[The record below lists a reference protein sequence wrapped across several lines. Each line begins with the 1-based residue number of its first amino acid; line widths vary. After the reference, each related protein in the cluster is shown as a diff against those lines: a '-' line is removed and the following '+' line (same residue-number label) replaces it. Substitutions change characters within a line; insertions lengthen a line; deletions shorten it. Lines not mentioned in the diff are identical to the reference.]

1 MGCAVLWVMEDW
13 VWEVVM
19 HGLCST
25 AGIMEDWVWEV
36 MHGLCS
42 TVGNG
47 GLGVGGDA
55 WAVQY
60 CG

>member
-1 MGCAVLWVMEDW
+1 M
-13 VWEVVM
+13 
-19 HGLCST
+19 
-25 AGIMEDWVWEV
+25 WEV

-60 CG
+60 QTPCEYCHLQHKG